1 MKDRVLKELYKRRSP
16 LSPPSQK
23 STDITQLL
31 NAVNGPLEPGQTL
44 NAFMSFS
51 SSKSGVAAV
60 RKLDREDVAK
70 LIDVL

>member
-1 MKDRVLKELYKRRSP
+1 M
-16 LSPPSQK
+16 
-23 STDITQLL
+23 
-31 NAVNGPLEPGQTL
+31 NGPLEPGQTL